1 MNDLPCL
8 PGYRFTDITVR
19 FKHSSKLDLP
29 LFFQQ
34 TNFLVPRSLSYKNGH
49 RIVTT
54 PSHQSHVHLTD
65 KERYLLN
72 NFQPEL
78 IYGKVRIDKSRT
90 FVPRSV
96 LFDKKILRFYG
107 YFKEIVYES
116 PLESYRIRRVII
128 YYYLE
133 NDTMSIYEIPY
144 ANSALNQVEINQ

>member
-1 MNDLPCL
+1 
-8 PGYRFTDITVR
+8 
-19 FKHSSKLDLP
+19 
-29 LFFQQ
+29 
-34 TNFLVPRSLSYKNGH
+34 
-49 RIVTT
+49 
-54 PSHQSHVHLTD
+54 
-65 KERYLLN
+65 LLN